1 MDKNHLTDIEFDEII
16 VNLKVISSL
25 LINEK
30 LLTSGSILN
39 VDKQNTYIPNNIR
52 RWIRGD
58 NRDESIKKIDRVII
72 KCASYMLNP
81 QYRNIMQPSLET
93 CIIGLQNLKETYS
106 SCVQTIARIENLII
120 KVQNIKDNVDST
132 KKNDKNNL

>member
-25 LINEK
+25 LVNEK

-39 VDKQNTYIPNNIR
+39 VDKQPALIINNIK
-52 RWIRGD
+52 RWLRGD
-58 NRDESIKKIDRVII
+58 NRDEAIKKVDRVIV

-81 QYRNIMQPSLET
+81 HYRSIMQPNLDT
-93 CIIGLQNLKETYS
+93 CVIGLQNLKETYS
-106 SCVQTIARIENLII
+106 GCVQTTARIENLII
-120 KVQNIKDNVDST
+120 KVQTIKNSIVCAT
-132 KKNDKNNL
+132 NQDKV

>member
-25 LINEK
+25 LVNEK

-120 KVQNIKDNVDST
+120 KVQTIKDNVDST
-132 KKNDKNNL
+132 KKNDKNSL

>member
-25 LINEK
+25 LVNEK

-81 QYRNIMQPSLET
+81 QYRNIMQPSLDT

-106 SCVQTIARIENLII
+106 SCVQTTARIENLII
-120 KVQNIKDNVDST
+120 KVQTIKET
-132 KKNDKNNL
+132 KV

>member
-25 LINEK
+25 LVNEK

>member
-25 LINEK
+25 LVNEK

-52 RWIRGD
+52 RWMRGD

-81 QYRNIMQPSLET
+81 QYRNIMQSSLDT
-93 CIIGLQNLKETYS
+93 SIIGLQNLKETYS
-106 SCVQTIARIENLII
+106 SCIQTTARIENLIL
-120 KVQNIKDNVDST
+120 KVQTIRDSVESIKKT
-132 KKNDKNNL
+132 DKL